1 VSFPA
6 IVAIGCVV
14 VLLAIALSTPRPI
27 RQIGDDPRGLKSG
40 VDRTARRRAP
50 RHVVER
56 IGHLARRLA
65 VAFLVHVAPRR
76 AESVLTAA
84 VPTDRTIGI
93 GVLVSALVAVIDV
106 RLPIVAGATVLLARR
121 FGPVLTL
128 RKTAAKKSEAVE
140 QATPILVDLVRAGV
154 ASGVAPRTLF
164 LTLQTTATID
174 ELTTF
179 NAALASLQQSL
190 QSGIGFVEALEA
202 FKQEGAPIL
211 GLVAALQASELY
223 GVAIGPSL
231 DALSIDARLARRR
244 RIETKARRLPISLLF
259 PLVVC
264 VLPAFMLLTV
274 VPLLFSGLSS
284 IHW

>member
-1 VSFPA
+1 M
-6 IVAIGCVV
+6 VAIGCVV

-27 RQIGDDPRGLKSG
+27 RQIGGGPRGMKSG
-40 VDRTARRRAP
+40 VDSGPRRRVP
-50 RHVVER
+50 HLVIER
-56 IGHLARRLA
+56 IGHHARCLF
-65 VAFLVHVAPRR
+65 VAFLVHVAPRF
-76 AESVLTAA
+76 AESVITAA

-93 GVLVSALVAVIDV
+93 GVLVSALVAVFDV
-106 RLPIVAGATVLLARR
+106 RLPIVAGATVLLTRR

-128 RKTAAKKSEAVE
+128 RKNAAKKSEAVE
-140 QATPILVDLVRAGV
+140 QATPVLVDLVRAGV

-164 LTLQTTATID
+164 LTLQTTSKID

-179 NAALASLQQSL
+179 DAALASLQQSL
-190 QSGIGFVEALEA
+190 QSGVGFVEALET
-202 FKQEGAPIL
+202 FKQEGPPIL
-211 GLVAALQASELY
+211 GLVAALQSSELY

-259 PLVVC
+259 PLVIC